1 MGGVEKED
9 HREERD
15 GLDGK
20 GGGFKVKKFSKEKNS
35 KVKKV
40 PKSKKFQSQ
49 KKSKVKNQSQD
60 QKKPLKNTNIRKCST

>member
-20 GGGFKVKKFSKEKNS
+20 GGGFKVKKFSKKNS
-35 KVKKV
+35 KVKKN
-40 PKSKKFQSQ
+40 PKSKIKARTR
-49 KKSKVKNQSQD
+49 KSH
-60 QKKPLKNTNIRKCST
+60 